1 MRETVR
7 FLSAEEYGRTL
18 PLFAECF
25 GEDRD
30 FCRMYYGDR
39 GSGAIYSGRVAVL
52 ENEGEIL
59 SMVHVRNMTMESG
72 SAVAADAKRYILPRL
87 KAEPPGEISFGYLL
101 CIGTAEKQ
109 RGRGY
114 MNRVMAFAE
123 DALRQEGC
131 RFSLLIAVDK
141 AIYEQRGYRY
151 HFPLSAEAQEQLFAD
166 EGLTEGT
173 VKFL

>member
-1 MRETVR
+1 MREMVR
-7 FLSAEEYGRTL
+7 FLPAEEYSRTL

-39 GSGAIYSGRVAVL
+39 GRGAVYSGRVAVL
-52 ENEGEIL
+52 EDEGEIL
-59 SMVHVRNMTMESG
+59 SMVHVRNMTMESE
-72 SAVAADAKRYILPRL
+72 SAVAADVAEYVLPRL
-87 KAEPPGEISFGYLL
+87 KVEPLTKISFGYLL

-109 RGRGY
+109 RGQGY
-114 MNRVMAFAE
+114 MNRVMDFVE
-123 DALRQEGC
+123 DKLRQEGC
-131 RFSLLIAVDK
+131 QFSLLVAVDK

-151 HFPLSAEAQEQLFAD
+151 HFPLSAGARELLFAD
-166 EGLTEGT
+166 VGLKEGT